1 MYQSGI
7 KSRHKKC
14 PICPVEGN
22 QMKQIKSTTRSNNFL
37 SNLVTIIL
45 ICGLSFVFGQNLLP
59 TISNTRQ
66 FNAFNNQARLNAKT
80 SMQLAK
86 EQAKLDRQ
94 QATHELRTARAQ
106 SFWNGIKLLLI
117 FLFNAVLFL
126 VLIAVIGTLVFYL
139 VRLARKSTAA
149 YFEFD
154 VKARHELRLEKE
166 YTKRL
171 AITSQP
177 DRGLFEGMQL
187 NNFTYS
193 PRTSDNHTQ
202 HHSLT
207 QHSKTPKALKN
218 EHQPQTLDAAFSLVI
233 TQTFSDLLALPTPAN
248 HLALGYDMATQQP
261 VYVPVTSQAIGAISG
276 GGKSSTLTA
285 LAAQLPASS
294 IVLCDSHRDSEQGL
308 TNKLAPVIDVLAID
322 SAESVT
328 ECKDAMSWTLDQFN
342 ERRTSGKNSSEFS
355 PLIFIADEWLAL
367 QRDSDLA
374 EQAEYLAHTLI
385 HEARKFN
392 MHIWIAGQTF
402 KAKHAT
408 DAHHAIGQ
416 KIIGKMDTKQARMLS
431 GMSADLL
438 PKDTLFLNAGESF
451 LISWNDPTPQ
461 KVYTPFADFGAISSD
476 YKTVTGQRL
485 IGFTAATQEPQ
496 SNQPVTTL
504 QSDTNGD
511 LEANLS
517 TEEKRILSFYLKFGD
532 AGKVV
537 NEMFKSKTGKKLT
550 GSPRMKKLELVNR
563 VVRDN
568 LQRLAMMEQERVI
581 A

>member
-1 MYQSGI
+1 M
-7 KSRHKKC
+7 
-14 PICPVEGN
+14 
-22 QMKQIKSTTRSNNFL
+22 
-37 SNLVTIIL
+37 IL
-45 ICGLSFVFGQNLLP
+45 IIISFFIGTAFSQQV
-59 TISNTRQ
+59 TNTRQ

-94 QATHELRTARAQ
+94 QIRHELRTARTQAI
-106 SFWNGIKLLLI
+106 WNGTKHLLV
-117 FLFNAVLFL
+117 FLFNAVLVL
-126 VLIAVIGTLVFYL
+126 VLLAATGLLIFYL
-139 VRLARKSTAA
+139 VKLARKSTQS
-149 YFEFD
+149 YFEFEQH
-154 VKARHELRLEKE
+154 KRFELALAKE
-166 YTKRL
+166 ETKRIQYQF
-171 AITSQP
+171 AP
-177 DRGLFEGMQL
+177 NKGLFEGL
-187 NNFTYS
+187 RLSGNLTYNPS
-193 PRTSDNHTQ
+193 NRTSDNHSLTHSYTQ
-202 HHSLT
+202 HHKQFKNLDSPLNQSNILET
-207 QHSKTPKALKN
+207 TFTP
-218 EHQPQTLDAAFSLVI
+218 VI
-233 TQTFSDLLALPTPAN
+233 KQTFNDLLALPTPQN
-248 HLALGYDMATQQP
+248 HLALGYDMVTNEP

-285 LAAQLPASS
+285 LAAQLPKAS

-328 ECKDAMSWTLDQFN
+328 ECRDAMAWTLDEFN
-342 ERRTSGKNSSEFS
+342 NRRTSKKPSNEFS

-374 EQAEYLAHTLI
+374 EQAEHLAHTLI

-461 KVYTPFADFGAISSD
+461 KVYTPYADFSQFPNGYKPITLQQPISFIP
-476 YKTVTGQRL
+476 T
-485 IGFTAATQEPQ
+485 TQEPQ
-496 SNQPVTTL
+496 SKQPITTL
-504 QSDTNGD
+504 KNNKNNDTD
-511 LEANLS
+511 TILS
-517 TEEKRILSFYLKFGD
+517 TEERRILSFYLKLGD

-537 NEMFKSKTGKKLT
+537 NEMFKSSTDKKLT

-563 VVRDN
+563 VVREN
-568 LQRLAMMEQERVI
+568 LQRLAQMEQE
-581 A
+581 